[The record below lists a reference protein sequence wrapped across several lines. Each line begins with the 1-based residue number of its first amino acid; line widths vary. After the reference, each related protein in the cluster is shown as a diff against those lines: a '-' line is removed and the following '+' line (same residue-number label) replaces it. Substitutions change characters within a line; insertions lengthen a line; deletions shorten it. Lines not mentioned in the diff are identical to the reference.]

1 MDSGGTQTLA
11 RATWTYKE
19 DLPDQRDGRRDLE
32 EEQEENM
39 IRLIG
44 LTLWGDLCQ
53 MEDENERA

>member
-1 MDSGGTQTLA
+1 MSNQP

-19 DLPDQRDGRRDLE
+19 DLPDHRDGHRDLE
-32 EEQEENM
+32 SEQEENM

-53 MEDENERA
+53 MEDENERAQS